1 MEREIYLDNSA
12 TTRVCGEAAQKALEL
27 MTQTYGNPS
36 SLHTMGLRAE
46 QAMTA
51 ARRSLAAALGA
62 QEKNIVFTSGGTESN
77 NLALFG
83 GACARRRRGNRIV
96 TTAIEHHSVLYAA
109 QALEKEG
116 FEVIYLQP
124 DRTGHIPESDV
135 FAAVNDKTILVSM
148 MAVNNET
155 GVQLPVEAAA
165 AAIRRA
171 KAPALLHVDAVQ
183 AFGKLPLRPGKTGI
197 DLMSISGHKVHAPKG
212 IGALYIKDG
221 VHIVPRVYGGGQE
234 RNLRPGTES
243 VPLIGAFGAAVDA
256 MPPLQE
262 EYAAVQ
268 ALNLSLR
275 RQLSALPEVHIHS
288 PEDALPYI
296 LNFSAGRVRAETML
310 HFLAQRGIYVSS
322 GSACAKAA
330 RSHVLSAM
338 GLPVQEIDA
347 SLRVSFSRYN
357 TEDDVTALV
366 AALGEGLRTLAHA

>member
-12 TTRVCGEAAQKALEL
+12 TTRVCDEAAQKALEL
-27 MTQTYGNPS
+27 MTKCYGNPS

-46 QAMTA
+46 EAMTA
-51 ARRSLAAALGA
+51 ARRSIAAMLGA
-62 QEKNIVFTSGGTESN
+62 EEKNITFSSGGTESN

-83 GACARRRRGNRIV
+83 AAYALRRRGNRIV
-96 TTAIEHHSVLYAA
+96 TTAVEHHSVLHAA
-109 QALEKEG
+109 QQLEKEG

-124 DRTGHIPESDV
+124 DAAGNIPAKAIFD
-135 FAAVNDKTILVSM
+135 AVNSKTILVSM

-155 GVQLPVEAAA
+155 GVIFPVETAA

-183 AFGKLPLRPGKTGI
+183 AFGKMPLRPGKMGV

-212 IGALYIKDG
+212 IGALYVKTG
-221 VHIVPRVYGGGQE
+221 VRILPRTFGGGQE
-234 RNLRPGTES
+234 KDLRPGTES

-256 MPPLQE
+256 MPPIAE
-262 EYAAVQ
+262 ETAAVQ
-268 ALNLSLR
+268 MLNRRLR
-275 RQLSALPEVHIHS
+275 EELAALPDVNIHS
-288 PEDALPYI
+288 PENSLPYI

-338 GLPVQEIDA
+338 GLPATEIDS

-357 TEDDVTALV
+357 TEEDVAALV
-366 AALGEGLRTLAHA
+366 AALKEGLQTLAHA

>member
-12 TTRVCGEAAQKALEL
+12 TTRVCDEAAQKALEL
-27 MTQTYGNPS
+27 MTKCYGNPS

-46 QAMTA
+46 EAMTA
-51 ARRSLAAALGA
+51 ARRSIAAMLGA
-62 QEKNIVFTSGGTESN
+62 EEKNITFTSGGTESN

-83 GACARRRRGNRIV
+83 AAYALRRRGNRIV
-96 TTAIEHHSVLYAA
+96 TTAVEHHSVLHAA
-109 QALEKEG
+109 QQLEKEG

-124 DRTGHIPESDV
+124 DAAGNIPAKAIFD
-135 FAAVNDKTILVSM
+135 AVNSKTILVSM

-155 GVQLPVEAAA
+155 GVIFPVETAA

-183 AFGKLPLRPGKTGI
+183 AFGKMPLRPAKLGV

-212 IGALYIKDG
+212 IGALYVKTG
-221 VHIVPRVYGGGQE
+221 VRILPRTFGGGQE
-234 RNLRPGTES
+234 KDLRPGTES

-256 MPPLQE
+256 MPPMAE
-262 EYAAVQ
+262 EAAAVQ
-268 ALNLSLR
+268 LLNRRLR
-275 RQLSALPEVHIHS
+275 EELAALPDVNIHS
-288 PEDALPYI
+288 PENGLPYI

-338 GLPVQEIDA
+338 GLPAAEIDS

-357 TEDDVTALV
+357 TEEDV
-366 AALGEGLRTLAHA
+366 AALAVALKEGLQTLAHA

>member
-12 TTRVCGEAAQKALEL
+12 TTRVCDEAAQKALEL
-27 MTQTYGNPS
+27 MTKCYGNPS

-46 QAMTA
+46 EAMTA
-51 ARRSLAAALGA
+51 ARRSIAVMLGA
-62 QEKNIVFTSGGTESN
+62 EEKNITFTSGGTESN

-83 GACARRRRGNRIV
+83 AAYALRRRGNRIV
-96 TTAIEHHSVLYAA
+96 TTAVEHHSVLHAA
-109 QALEKEG
+109 QQLEKEG
-116 FEVIYLQP
+116 FEVICLQP
-124 DRTGHIPESDV
+124 DAAGNIPAKSIFD
-135 FAAVNDKTILVSM
+135 AVNSKTILVSM

-155 GVQLPVEAAA
+155 GVIFPVETAA

-183 AFGKLPLRPGKTGI
+183 AFGKIPLRPGKMGV

-212 IGALYIKDG
+212 IGALYVKTG
-221 VHIVPRVYGGGQE
+221 VRILPRTFGGGQE
-234 RNLRPGTES
+234 KDLRPGTES

-256 MPPLQE
+256 MPPMQE
-262 EYAAVQ
+262 EYAA
-268 ALNLSLR
+268 AEKLNRRLR
-275 RQLSALPEVHIHS
+275 EELAALPDVNIHS
-288 PEDALPYI
+288 PENGLPYI

-338 GLPVQEIDA
+338 GLPAMEIDS

-357 TEDDVTALV
+357 TEEDV
-366 AALGEGLRTLAHA
+366 AALAAALKEGLQTLAHA

>member
-1 MEREIYLDNSA
+1 
-12 TTRVCGEAAQKALEL
+12 
-27 MTQTYGNPS
+27 MTKCYGNPS

-46 QAMTA
+46 EAMTA
-51 ARRSLAAALGA
+51 ARRSIAAMLGA
-62 QEKNIVFTSGGTESN
+62 EEKNITFTSGGTESN

-83 GACARRRRGNRIV
+83 AAYALRRRGNRIV
-96 TTAIEHHSVLYAA
+96 TTAVEHHSVLHAA
-109 QALEKEG
+109 QQLEKEG

-124 DRTGHIPESDV
+124 DAAGNIPAKAIFD
-135 FAAVNDKTILVSM
+135 AVNSKTILVSM

-155 GVQLPVEAAA
+155 GVIFPVETAA

-183 AFGKLPLRPGKTGI
+183 AFGKMPLRPGKMGV

-212 IGALYIKDG
+212 IGALYVKTG
-221 VHIVPRVYGGGQE
+221 VRILPRTFGGGQE
-234 RNLRPGTES
+234 KDLRPGTES

-256 MPPLQE
+256 MPPMAE
-262 EYAAVQ
+262 ETAAVQ
-268 ALNLSLR
+268 MLNRRLR
-275 RQLSALPEVHIHS
+275 EELAALPDVNIHS
-288 PEDALPYI
+288 PENSLPYI
-296 LNFSAGRVRAETML
+296 LNFSAGKVRAETML

-338 GLPVQEIDA
+338 GLPATEIDS

-357 TEDDVTALV
+357 TEEDVAALV
-366 AALGEGLRTLAHA
+366 AALKEGLQTLAHA

>member
-12 TTRVCGEAAQKALEL
+12 TTRVCEEAAQKALEL
-27 MTQTYGNPS
+27 MTACYGNPS

-51 ARRSLAAALGA
+51 ARRSIAGMLGA
-62 QEKNIVFTSGGTESN
+62 EEKNITFTSGGTESN

-83 GACARRRRGNRIV
+83 AAYALRRRGNRIV
-96 TTAIEHHSVLYAA
+96 TTAVEHHSVLYTA
-109 QALEKEG
+109 QQLEKEG
-116 FEVIYLQP
+116 FEVVYLQP
-124 DRTGHIPESDV
+124 DESGHIPPKAILD
-135 FAAVNDKTILVSM
+135 AVNSKTILVSM

-155 GVQLPVEAAA
+155 GAVFPVETAA

-183 AFGKLPLRPGKTGI
+183 AFGKIPLRPGKMGV

-212 IGALYIKDG
+212 IGALYVKTG
-221 VHIVPRVYGGGQE
+221 VRIVPRTYGGGQE

-243 VPLIGAFGAAVDA
+243 VPLIGAFGAAVEA
-256 MPPLQE
+256 MPPMQE
-262 EYAAVQ
+262 ESAGVARLNRRLRE
-268 ALNLSLR
+268 ALA
-275 RQLSALPEVHIHS
+275 QLPDVHIHS
-288 PEDALPYI
+288 PEDGLPYI
-296 LNFSAGRVRAETML
+296 LNFSAGKVRAETML

-338 GLPVQEIDA
+338 GLPAGEIDS

-357 TEDDVTALV
+357 TEDDVVALA
-366 AALGEGLRTLAHA
+366 AALKEGLQTLAHA

>member
-12 TTRVCGEAAQKALEL
+12 TTRVCDEAAQKALEL
-27 MTQTYGNPS
+27 MTREYGNPS

-46 QAMTA
+46 QAMSA
-51 ARRSLAAALGA
+51 ARRSIAGMLGA
-62 QEKNIVFTSGGTESN
+62 EEKNITFTSGGTESN

-83 GACARRRRGNRIV
+83 AAYALRRRGNRIV
-96 TTAIEHHSVLYAA
+96 TTAVEHHSVLYAA
-109 QALEKEG
+109 QQLEKEG

-124 DRTGHIPESDV
+124 DESGNIPPQAIFD
-135 FAAVNDKTILVSM
+135 AVNSKTILVSM

-155 GVQLPVEAAA
+155 GAIFPVETAA

-183 AFGKLPLRPGKTGI
+183 AFGKLPLRPAKMGV

-212 IGALYIKDG
+212 IGALYVKTG
-221 VHIVPRVYGGGQE
+221 VRIVPRTYGGGQE
-234 RNLRPGTES
+234 KNLRPGTES

-256 MPPLQE
+256 MPPIHE
-262 EYAAVQ
+262 ETAAVR
-268 ALNLSLR
+268 ALNLRLR
-275 RQLSALPEVHIHS
+275 EELACMDGVHIHS
-288 PEDALPYI
+288 PEDGLPYI
-296 LNFSAGRVRAETML
+296 LNFSAGKVRAETML

-338 GLPVQEIDA
+338 GLPAAEIDS

-357 TEDDVTALV
+357 TEADV
-366 AALGEGLRTLAHA
+366 AALAAALKEGQQTLAHA